1 MTRMLSPYLLAFC
14 LLLALGI
21 AASPYASRAEEPICG
36 GVVDRSDHSAPKV
49 IESKEI
55 RSFSTS
61 FWRYDEDS
69 PNHEAHRWNITVAK
83 DDAGEVWAEI
93 NGNRA
98 RIPGGNALLAE
109 VQEVLDRFGLVKFNG
124 VDRVTSGL
132 PPEYSPT
139 RLKAEYAS
147 GERLYFRT
155 NGNPDSPWTAAI
167 LGIFLPE
174 NTLDK
179 GASGRNA
186 R

>member
-1 MTRMLSPYLLAFC
+1 MKNMLCLICIVLAGIMLSGCGSSAV
-14 LLLALGI
+14 
-21 AASPYASRAEEPICG
+21 EEPICG

-69 PNHEAHRWNITVAK
+69 PNHEASRWRITVTK
-83 DDAGEVWAEI
+83 DSAGELWVEI
-93 NGNRA
+93 NGNKA
-98 RIPGGNALLAE
+98 RIQGGKALAE
-109 VQEVLDRFGLVKFNG
+109 VQEVIDRFGLVKLNG

-139 RLKAEYAS
+139 RLEAEYAS

-155 NGNPDSPWTAAI
+155 NGNPSAEWTKAM
-167 LGIFLPE
+167 LEIFLR
-174 NTLDK
+174 
-179 GASGRNA
+179 GAGRKP
-186 R
+186 

>member
-1 MTRMLSPYLLAFC
+1 MKNIFRLICAALAGIILSGCGSSAV
-14 LLLALGI
+14 
-21 AASPYASRAEEPICG
+21 EEPICG

-98 RIPGGNALLAE
+98 RISGGNALLAE
-109 VQEVLDRFGLVKFNG
+109 VQEAIDRFGLVKFNG

-155 NGNPDSPWTAAI
+155 NGDPDSPWTAAI
-167 LGIFLPE
+167 LEIFRPGRH
-174 NTLDK
+174 LDNK
-179 GASGRNA
+179 ASGHNA